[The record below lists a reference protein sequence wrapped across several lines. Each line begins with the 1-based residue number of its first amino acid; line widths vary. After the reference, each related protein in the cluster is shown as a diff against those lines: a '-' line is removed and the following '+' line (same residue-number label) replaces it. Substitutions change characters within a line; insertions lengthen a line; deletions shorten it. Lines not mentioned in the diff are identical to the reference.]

1 MKFISKKTKK
11 IIVFLTLF
19 LSFSCQNYSTEY
31 NSQEKINVNSLSEIK
46 KGEACSKNLFG
57 GFTVPYIGETAI
69 RLSGDQSVITAIK
82 NGNIQNIY
90 AIDKYNKNYFF
101 YSKRCTVV
109 YGK

>member
-1 MKFISKKTKK
+1 MNFYFKKTKK
-11 IIVFLTLF
+11 IVIFLMFF
-19 LSFSCQNYSTEY
+19 LAFSCQNYTTEF
-31 NSQEKINVNSLSEIK
+31 NSQEKITVSSLSDIK

-57 GFTVPYIGETAI
+57 GFTIPYIGETAI
-69 RLSGDQSVITAIK
+69 KLSGDQSVITAIQ

-101 YSKRCTVV
+101 YSKRCTIV